1 MEVIFREEWHHMGYD
16 RNSVFTRAHQEN
28 EFPGQVENIAFIEKE
43 IRVQP
48 AYEKVTVIWRAI
60 IRHKRNE
67 INSAYSIF
75 SLVNDLC
82 SASASTVQCERDIKK
97 VLKGPEIFWSE
108 VVITKNDFNSTESLD
123 KKNTFPKGCWNYTF
137 FNLTWYRG
145 SLEKIAVS
153 VNKQM
158 YLFFTLI
165 LIMI

>member
-1 MEVIFREEWHHMGYD
+1 MSKIRTQKQMEVIFREEWHHMGYD

-43 IRVQP
+43 IHVQP

-97 VLKGPEIFWSE
+97 CWKGPRSFDLKLLWPRMTLT
-108 VVITKNDFNSTESLD
+108 VLNLQTKRIHFQKDAET
-123 KKNTFPKGCWNYTF
+123 
-137 FNLTWYRG
+137 
-145 SLEKIAVS
+145 I
-153 VNKQM
+153 
-158 YLFFTLI
+158 LFLI
-165 LIMI
+165 